1 MGSLVLKRLLIL
13 RSITMKFLVV
23 LAVSVAFVAAA
34 PSGLLP
40 YSVHT
45 PLTYA
50 AHEVHVPHT
59 VSYVQPVQTRVHY
72 ESRPVVVGHS
82 TEILKPALGAP
93 GAVVFNAPA
102 VEVVK
107 SAPVVEVVK
116 SAPAVEVVKSAP
128 AVEVVEAAPVVHPTP
143 LVTPYVHSIA
153 APVHVPAVVDLKA
166 AVPAGDAP
174 PPSELVQTEKVLA
187 PVRAVSKITPELTVQ
202 LPTKVN
208 VEKVNVDV
216 PVAAPYANP
225 VPVPVTTHHHV
236 GVSTHT
242 HFRATPTLLA
252 HTY

>member
-93 GAVVFNAPA
+93 GAVVFT
-102 VEVVK
+102 
-107 SAPVVEVVK
+107 
-116 SAPAVEVVKSAP
+116 AP

-166 AVPAGDAP
+166 AVPAGGAP

>member
-50 AHEVHVPHT
+50 AHEFHVPHT

-107 SAPVVEVVK
+107 
-116 SAPAVEVVKSAP
+116 
-128 AVEVVEAAPVVHPTP
+128 AAPVVHPTP

-187 PVRAVSKITPELTVQ
+187 PVRAVSKITPELPVQ

-242 HFRATPTLLA
+242 HFRATPTLVA

>member
-59 VSYVQPVQTRVHY
+59 VSYVQPVQTRVHF

-107 SAPVVEVVK
+107 SAPVVL
-116 SAPAVEVVKSAP
+116 
-128 AVEVVEAAPVVHPTP
+128 PTP
-143 LVTPYVHSIA
+143 LVTPFVHSIA

-242 HFRATPTLLA
+242 HFRVTPTLLA